1 MSTTATAAAPLRLS
15 GLAKSYDRAV
25 AVAGLDLEVEAGST
39 CALLGP
45 SGCGKT
51 TTLRLIA
58 GLESPDAGEIAI
70 GDRILNGPG
79 VFVAPERRRIGMVFQ
94 DYALFPHLDV
104 AGNVGYGLGRKPDR
118 GRIAEVLELVGLA
131 GDARRPVH
139 ELSGGQQQRVALA
152 RALAPTPDLILLDEP
167 FSNLDAGLRDRL
179 RQEVREILTEARV
192 TTLFVTHDQAEAL
205 SIAESIAVMREG
217 RIEQTGTPEEIYSRP
232 ASRWVARF
240 LGEIEVVPGEAA
252 DGRVDCELGSLA
264 ADHGVSGAVDV
275 LIRPESI
282 AIGISGPEGAANAE
296 VVGRR
301 FYGHD
306 QLVELRLAS
315 GHTVRSRRLG
325 FPAWHPGDRVRA
337 WVDGPT
343 DVLPRERARDGAPV
357 G

>member
-1 MSTTATAAAPLRLS
+1 VTATTVTAAAPLRIR
-15 GLAKSYDRAV
+15 GLAKSYGPVA
-25 AVAGLDLEVEAGST
+25 AVAGVDLEVDAGST

-51 TTLRLIA
+51 TILRLIA
-58 GLESPDAGEIAI
+58 GLEQPDAGEIAV
-70 GDRILNGPG
+70 GERTLNGPSE
-79 VFVAPERRRIGMVFQ
+79 FVAPERRRIGMVFQ

-104 AGNVGYGLGRKPDR
+104 AGNVGYGLGRSPDR
-118 GRIAEVLELVGLA
+118 DRVAEVLGLVGLA
-131 GDARRPVH
+131 ADANRPVH

-179 RQEVREILTEARV
+179 RQEVREILTKAGV

-205 SIAESIAVMREG
+205 SIAESVAVMREG
-217 RIEQTGTPEEIYSRP
+217 RVEQAGTPEEIYSRP
-232 ASRWVARF
+232 ATRWVGRF

-252 DGRVDCELGSLA
+252 AGRVECELGSFSTE
-264 ADHGVSGAVDV
+264 HGVAGTVDV

-282 AIGISGPEGAANAE
+282 AIGLSGPDGAAGAE
-296 VVGRR
+296 VIGRR

-315 GHTVRSRRLG
+315 GRTVRSRRLG

-337 WVDGPT
+337 WVDGPI
-343 DVLPRERARDGAPV
+343 DILPREQDPPASQ
-357 G
+357 

>member
-1 MSTTATAAAPLRLS
+1 VSTTTTAAAPLRLS

-58 GLESPDAGEIAI
+58 GLEPPDAGEIAI

-79 VFVAPERRRIGMVFQ
+79 VSVAPERRRIGMVFQ

-167 FSNLDAGLRDRL
+167 F
-179 RQEVREILTEARV
+179 
-192 TTLFVTHDQAEAL
+192 
-205 SIAESIAVMREG
+205 
-217 RIEQTGTPEEIYSRP
+217 
-232 ASRWVARF
+232 
-240 LGEIEVVPGEAA
+240 
-252 DGRVDCELGSLA
+252 
-264 ADHGVSGAVDV
+264 
-275 LIRPESI
+275 
-282 AIGISGPEGAANAE
+282 
-296 VVGRR
+296 
-301 FYGHD
+301 
-306 QLVELRLAS
+306 
-315 GHTVRSRRLG
+315 
-325 FPAWHPGDRVRA
+325 
-337 WVDGPT
+337 
-343 DVLPRERARDGAPV
+343 
-357 G
+357 